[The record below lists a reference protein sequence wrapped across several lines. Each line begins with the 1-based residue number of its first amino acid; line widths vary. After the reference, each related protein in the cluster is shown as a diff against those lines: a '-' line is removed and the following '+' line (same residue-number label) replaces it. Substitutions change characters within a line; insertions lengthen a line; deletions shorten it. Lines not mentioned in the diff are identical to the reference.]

1 MPTLQVRD
9 LPEDV
14 YRGIVRLA
22 EADQRSISQEAIVL
36 LRKGLGTAQEPGAR
50 RRSVLDSLPDF
61 LVRDSDS
68 KPVPAPEELIRE
80 DRDR

>member
-36 LRKGLGTAQEPGAR
+36 LRKGLGTAQEPGTR